1 MVSLSITV
9 PALSSGATGCGWA
22 VTCGKGPERGPSCLA
37 AEQTPA
43 SLGRRAAAPAGG
55 GVPVSPEAL
64 APSGGAR
71 CPVCR
76 DRPFD
81 GVAAQPPGA
90 PHLPRTCAGTAPGR
104 PPAQR
109 R

>member
-1 MVSLSITV
+1 M
-9 PALSSGATGCGWA
+9 
-22 VTCGKGPERGPSCLA
+22 
-37 AEQTPA
+37 
-43 SLGRRAAAPAGG
+43 
-55 GVPVSPEAL
+55 SPEAL

-90 PHLPRTCAGTAPGR
+90 PHLPRTCPAPALGQPRGALRHSAGDGSCWMPVRNKPHGQPDHGGLAIRAHATRICFWVP
-104 PPAQR
+104 
-109 R
+109 